1 MKKEISKNIE
11 KFQYFDNDFYE
22 FLYTTSRGKS
32 NKKIRFKSKETK
44 IFTPKDAFIIKSY
57 IDNNSLKYKTLNI
70 KNLLTN
76 SNTIQKIINT
86 YYKY

>member
-11 KFQYFDNDFYE
+11 KFQYSDNDFYE